1 MVFFNGSMKIKICE
15 AADLK
20 ATDFATRHSR
30 QISVL
35 DPYISIDV
43 DDIHVAR
50 TTSKQKSNRPT
61 WNEEFRTEVHNG
73 QNVGFTVFHDA
84 AIPPDIFIANCT
96 VAFEDLATSP
106 CLDIWVTIIN
116 IFVGEFGF
124 EYTK

>member
-106 CLDIWVTIIN
+106 CLDIWVTII
-116 IFVGEFGF
+116 IICVGEFGN
-124 EYTK
+124 YTK

>member
-15 AADLK
+15 AANLK

-106 CLDIWVTIIN
+106 CLDIWVTII
-116 IFVGEFGF
+116 IICVGEFGN
-124 EYTK
+124 YTK